1 MDNIVDTIN
10 KLKDDEK
17 VQEVVKEVVEKAKD
31 IDPKEALGAI
41 EKVKE
46 LLPDKDK

>member
-1 MDNIVDTIN
+1 MELKDTIN

-17 VQEVVKEVVEKAKD
+17 VQEVVKEVVEKAKE
-31 IDPKEALGAI
+31 IDPKEAI

-46 LLPDKDK
+46 ILPDK